1 MQQLPSRRP
10 AGRPVDDVSVAADD
24 LGGVA
29 WRKSRASNPNG
40 DCVELAGLHDG
51 AVALRN
57 SRDPRGPALIF
68 TRAEIAAFL
77 RGAKDEEFDDL
88 IA

>member
-1 MQQLPSRRP
+1 MQQSDP
-10 AGRPVDDVSVAADD
+10 APNVEAAE
-24 LGGVA
+24 LGLLS

-40 DCVELAGLHDG
+40 DCVELAGLDDG
-51 AVALRN
+51 GVAVRN
-57 SRDPRGPALIF
+57 SRDPSGPALIF

-77 RGAKDEEFDDL
+77 RGAKDREFDDL

>member
-1 MQQLPSRRP
+1 MPLARSQPTRDTS
-10 AGRPVDDVSVAADD
+10 VSADS
-24 LGGVA
+24 LGTVT

-40 DCVELAGLHDG
+40 DCVEVAGLDSG
-51 AVALRN
+51 EVAVRN

-77 RGAKDEEFDDL
+77 RGAKDAEFDDL

>member
-1 MQQLPSRRP
+1 MQDRDPDLSCA
-10 AGRPVDDVSVAADD
+10 AGA
-24 LGGVA
+24 LGRVH

-40 DCVELAGLHDG
+40 DCVELAGLDDG
-51 AVALRN
+51 AVAVRN

>member
-1 MQQLPSRRP
+1 MSFSRPQP
-10 AGRPVDDVSVAADD
+10 AGDTSVSAEE
-24 LGGVA
+24 LGAVQ

-40 DCVELAGLHDG
+40 DCVELAGLDTG
-51 AVALRN
+51 EVAVRN

-77 RGAKDEEFDDL
+77 RGAKDAEFDDL
-88 IA
+88 VR